1 MLGVF
6 SIRLRIAYLDAFPE
20 TFAGTTALGNVPES
34 RVFSVFIKN
43 RNVMCHFNSARDVN
57 SKNLV
62 GFPEIP
68 EFGKKGKPSE
78 KKKTAHFG
86 ENSRDFVGNSGKV
99 CCIFGVSQNTLA
111 ARYTWLKLELKL
123 V

>member
-1 MLGVF
+1 LHT
-6 SIRLRIAYLDAFPE
+6 STFPE
-20 TFAGTTALGNVPES
+20 NFRGTTPLGNVPEIQG
-34 RVFSVFIKN
+34 FSVFIKN

-78 KKKTAHFG
+78 KKKTAQI
-86 ENSRDFVGNSGKV
+86 SGKIPGISSEIPEKFV
-99 CCIFGVSQNTLA
+99 AFSVFHRNRSA
-111 ARYTWLKLELKL
+111 ARYTWLKLS
-123 V
+123 